1 MKFEVRYDPKA
12 EEQLDKLPKDISIRI
27 IKKMREVSETGRGI
41 ELLKDFYY
49 GFKVRVGDYRVLV
62 DLYYNPNIII
72 VRVVDHRSRIYER
85 R

>member
-72 VRVVDHRSRIYER
+72 VRVVDHRGRIYER